1 MGMLLMGRLGMGKP
15 LRRRLDIELELL
27 LYVLEL
33 LRRLSLL
40 GSWFFLRV
48 SRPPWLLR
56 FGLRLGVLL

>member
-1 MGMLLMGRLGMGKP
+1 MGRLGMGKP

-48 SRPPWLLR
+48 GRPPWLLR

>member
-15 LRRRLDIELELL
+15 LRRRLDMELELL

-33 LRRLSLL
+33 FRRLSLL
-40 GSWFFLRV
+40 VSWFFLRV
-48 SRPPWLLR
+48 GRPLWLLR